1 MKVNKKWIIS
11 VKIILVNK
19 NKQALSSKKIRHNMT
34 FLSQKLVK
42 NNMIQINIY
51 KVKEYI
57 KIKTWQTAYYWLIRD
72 LGII

>member
-1 MKVNKKWIIS
+1 
-11 VKIILVNK
+11 
-19 NKQALSSKKIRHNMT
+19 MT

-57 KIKTWQTAYYWLIRD
+57 KIKT
-72 LGII
+72 